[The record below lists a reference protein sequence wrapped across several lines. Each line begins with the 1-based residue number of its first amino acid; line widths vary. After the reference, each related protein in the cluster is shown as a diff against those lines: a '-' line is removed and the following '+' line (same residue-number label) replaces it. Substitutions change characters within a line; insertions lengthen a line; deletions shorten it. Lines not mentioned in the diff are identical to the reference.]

1 MHSNSPSE
9 HSACERFRDAWIDA
23 APRAWAATGLGADM
37 RGQPADLREHW
48 NTCAACQR
56 VVAAW
61 PLAARALSELPRQ
74 SAPRELDS
82 AVVAAIQAG
91 ARTDRAVRA
100 LERLARLTPPEQL
113 AEALEQPSTAGEPR
127 ALPLAEPMTRAS
139 APRVLERLVSEEL
152 SDPAKARARR
162 HVGGLR
168 RLTAPA
174 ELTALVEQ
182 RLQTERARSLAA
194 AALRVEVRRR
204 LRLALGAAAAFALVA
219 IAVLV
224 ERPQQPSQPRPDG
237 ALVSEPQTTQPR
249 QRPFRVEHASS
260 LASLSPMTRGM
271 LDSASS
277 GLSQTQ
283 RD

>member
-1 MHSNSPSE
+1 MNSNSPCDRLR
-9 HSACERFRDAWIDA
+9 SAWLDA
-23 APRAWAATGLGADM
+23 APAPTDGAGLAEELRAHLAG
-37 RGQPADLREHW
+37 
-48 NTCAACQR
+48 CAACQR
-56 VVAAW
+56 ALRAW
-61 PLAARALSELPRQ
+61 PLAARALGELPRH

-113 AEALEQPSTAGEPR
+113 AEALENPASGEAR
-127 ALPLAEPMTRAS
+127 DEAAPMSRAS
-139 APRVLERLVSEEL
+139 APRVLDRLVSEEL
-152 SDPAKARARR
+152 SDPAKARVRR

-168 RLTAPA
+168 RLSAPA
-174 ELTALVEQ
+174 QLTTLVEQ
-182 RLQTERARSLAA
+182 RTRNERARSAAA

-219 IAVLV
+219 IALLV
-224 ERPQQPSQPRPDG
+224 ERPERPN
-237 ALVSEPQTTQPR
+237 EPK
-249 QRPFRVEHASS
+249 QRPFRVERASS

-271 LDSASS
+271 LDNLSS
-277 GLSQTQ
+277 GLTQAQ